1 MFILNYSKIKENV
14 IKKRWSETKGKY
26 GDDYRNLS
34 KQIDNFI
41 DHIKKA
47 DSPLHWLPLEIMT
60 DEEIADIV
68 NTYLDRSDANRL
80 LLNNLDY
87 QGMKYDYSDLI
98 VEDPKREGEQR
109 IILETTP
116 QLKKYQ
122 KLNIRE
128 LITEINIVLV
138 GAPYEGYMKT
148 AVELLNYIDLIRA
161 EILNEKNLF
170 KSIGLGYVNTEY
182 IEQYITV
189 CERIVDGSLF
199 FLLITNPNISDKI
212 DALLKIEEKLNS
224 AYDTIE
230 EELSVAKEKLIYSR
244 KFEKEYYKFNPNDA
258 TNISLFYVQFLERQ
272 SYYGEIENIR
282 MLLKDEIHNRSDLY
296 GVATPLLYEKVD
308 DYSKSELKKYIC
320 EEVKVSDYD
329 KKYNEILKIIDFS
342 FSNGNMWTSSNNA
355 LDVKIAFREFFL
367 SKQKYMRKTSTTM
380 VREILAGITPE
391 PQYLMFLDMKITRGY
406 FREKNMLKEYE
417 IYNRICS
424 RVRCMFLKSYSAI
437 NDVEAYRLVHRSCFE
452 FLYLFGDSK
461 YSGVEIE

>member
-1 MFILNYSKIKENV
+1 LNYSKIKENV

-60 DEEIADIV
+60 DEEMADIV
-68 NTYLDRSDANRL
+68 NGYLDRSDANRL
-80 LLNNLDY
+80 LLYNLDFK
-87 QGMKYDYSDLI
+87 GIKYDYSDLI
-98 VEDPKREGEQR
+98 VKDPRLEDEWR

-116 QLKKYQ
+116 ELKKYQ
-122 KLNIRE
+122 KLKILE

-138 GAPYEGYMKT
+138 DAPYVGYMKT
-148 AVELLNYIDLIRA
+148 AVNLLKYIDLIYD
-161 EILNEKNLF
+161 EIIHEKNLF
-170 KSIGLGYVNTEY
+170 KCIGLGYKNTEY

-189 CERIVDGSLF
+189 CERIVDGALF
-199 FLLITNPNISDKI
+199 FLLISNPNISDKI

-230 EELSVAKEKLIYSR
+230 EELSVAKEKLICSR
-244 KFEKEYYKFNPNDA
+244 KLEKVYYKCNPNDA
-258 TNISLFYVQFLERQ
+258 TNISIFYVQFLERQ
-272 SYYGEIENIR
+272 SYYGEIENII

-296 GVATPLLYEKVD
+296 GVASSLPYENID
-308 DYSKSELKKYIC
+308 DYSKSELKNYIC
-320 EEVKVSDYD
+320 EEIKVSDYD
-329 KKYNEILKIIDFS
+329 KKYSEISKIIDFAL
-342 FSNGNMWTSSNNA
+342 SNKNMWASNKNA

-367 SKQKYMRKTSTTM
+367 SKQKYMRKTSTAM
-380 VREILAGITPE
+380 VRNILAGITPE
-391 PQYLMFLDMKITRGY
+391 PQDMMFLDMKIIRGC
-406 FREKNMLKEYE
+406 FREKNMLQEYE

-424 RVRCMFLKSYSAI
+424 RVRHMFLKSYSAI

-461 YSGVEIE
+461 YSGIKIE